1 MCVCVHMYRKLFAS
15 LDTEDDG
22 TDSDDSDYVDL
33 PPVKR
38 KQVCQMYT
46 EVKQLKECV
55 L

>member
-1 MCVCVHMYRKLFAS
+1 MCVCVHRYRKLLAS
-15 LDTEDDG
+15 FDTEDDG
-22 TDSDDSDYVDL
+22 ADSDHVVL
-33 PPVKR
+33 GPPVKR

>member
-1 MCVCVHMYRKLFAS
+1 MCVCVLMYRKLFAS
-15 LDTEDDG
+15 LDT
-22 TDSDDSDYVDL
+22 DSDDLDHVDL